1 MTILKPLSAVLILSS
16 MIAAP
21 VWGQAAIQE
30 PGAYAQNHP
39 DADLGIGT
47 NSPWPRYPSSYA
59 RAPFGGSESY
69 AYTNQGD
76 DEYSV
81 PHHRVKHRRYHHD
94 D

>member
-1 MTILKPLSAVLILSS
+1 MTILKLFSAALILSP

-47 NSPWPRYPSSYA
+47 NSPWPRYPGSYA
-59 RAPFGGSESY
+59 RAPFGGTESY
-69 AYTNQGD
+69 AYMNQGD
-76 DEYSV
+76 DDNYV
-81 PHHRVKHRRYHHD
+81 PHHHVKHHRYHHHD
-94 D
+94 